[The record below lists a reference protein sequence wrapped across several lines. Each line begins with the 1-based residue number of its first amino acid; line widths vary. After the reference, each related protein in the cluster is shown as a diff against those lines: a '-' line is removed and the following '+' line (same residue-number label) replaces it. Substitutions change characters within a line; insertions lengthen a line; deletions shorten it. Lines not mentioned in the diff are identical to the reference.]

1 MKQSIVLT
9 LGLACGTFL
18 NVNAHVPTE
27 KGPAMSV
34 SQQIPLDSI
43 QLSVH
48 VSWQIRLLTLII

>member
-18 NVNAHVPTE
+18 NVNAHVLAE
-27 KGPAMSV
+27 KGAALSV

-43 QLSVH
+43 QLIDPCILADKATH
-48 VSWQIRLLTLII
+48 T

>member
-18 NVNAHVPTE
+18 NVNAHVLAE
-27 KGPAMSV
+27 KGAALSV

-43 QLSVH
+43 QLSDP
-48 VSWQIRLLTLII
+48 

>member
-18 NVNAHVPTE
+18 NVNAHVPAE
-27 KGPAMSV
+27 KGAAQSV

-43 QLSVH
+43 QLSDPCILADKATH
-48 VSWQIRLLTLII
+48 II